1 MSLGA
6 ASKVWRE
13 KLVEEIKV
21 PELSQAF
28 DINKY
33 YHFATEVFKQADEAD
48 TINNL
53 SHAYIKYK
61 QYIRLANE
69 VIMKHNYYKH
79 YKNKRLEFNTE
90 YRVVVDRLENVVQRM
105 DEAATHHVAEMQ
117 ALEAK
122 RLKEKDEE
130 VAKKRAEILKEQQ
143 RQAAAIQARANAE
156 LAAQKASQDAIFAQ
170 NKEKELQ
177 RLADIE
183 RNKAAEVALKRQEL
197 QNDNEVNL
205 LTSTATSTATSTT
218 STATSSNNAIYCHQ
232 NGQEENVQIVKAHSE
247 SEGGGYTI
255 FIPSLNRER
264 MTEANRLKF
273 QTKDIHGDLLGLG
286 DQSNHTLHSLPSS
299 SSCLPCNQVTV
310 TPNESQDTGLS
321 LDDLNILSNDS
332 NDYDSNS
339 SSSSSSHS
347 NKNHHNNGSAAYPG
361 VPNPS
366 WMPESSGEAHRVVI
380 PPPPP
385 PPTSSLIDLSNN
397 HDEKVNKN
405 DDEEDLL
412 LGLSKPTS
420 KPVPVVLNEPP
431 IIEKKQQSVINHHPS
446 APPAYDFDDQAIDI
460 NEEVNHNS
468 PQTSSLSLTSSSVI
482 TQDSH
487 GNPSPSLI
495 SDPFATD
502 ENIFDSLS
510 KPTSKPTPITQ
521 PPLSVAPVRPPV
533 AQPPPNRNSHQTQPV
548 IPPKP
553 SVTAPPPP
561 AAAAAA
567 VAVKPKL
574 KPKPYGE
581 EEEEE
586 SLADLLAAAA
596 TAASKP
602 IAVPPAPIPTPV
614 AASSHSSGAS
624 SHSNS
629 MSTSNSLSMSQNGFG
644 SVYSTRQLKAET
656 ERQWTEMLRSG
667 RANITYLGTYQG
679 VRRSGGDSTNGCTVI
694 APLIGFRHI
703 KWTNPR
709 LPNSHIEHVIDNDCP
724 PILSQ
729 IRAKFSLPNG
739 SFVVPADVHDYLFD
753 RKLLEVHHYLP
764 SLFSLCLYLYLSL
777 SFL

>member
-1 MSLGA
+1 
-6 ASKVWRE
+6 
-13 KLVEEIKV
+13 
-21 PELSQAF
+21 
-28 DINKY
+28 
-33 YHFATEVFKQADEAD
+33 
-48 TINNL
+48 
-53 SHAYIKYK
+53 
-61 QYIRLANE
+61 
-69 VIMKHNYYKH
+69 
-79 YKNKRLEFNTE
+79 
-90 YRVVVDRLENVVQRM
+90 M

-385 PPTSSLIDLSNN
+385 PPTSSQQSPR
-397 HDEKVNKN
+397 
-405 DDEEDLL
+405 
-412 LGLSKPTS
+412 SPASPTTS
-420 KPVPVVLNEPP
+420 KRLSLPDSEIAKFP
-431 IIEKKQQSVINHHPS
+431 ISNLIHLICGQHLIPRHLSGGLKKFSQD
-446 APPAYDFDDQAIDI
+446 Y
-460 NEEVNHNS
+460 
-468 PQTSSLSLTSSSVI
+468 SSLTTSSSSTAAEEASASSSQTSDNHHEENLIPMPLFALPETLRVLLSHLANKHEANVI
-482 TQDSH
+482 LKLI
-487 GNPSPSLI
+487 NAPSPHCGLTPLQLLLRSRGISSPSVASAALLLLIGGCDMFSL
-495 SDPFATD
+495 DPQGHSIASTIAD
-502 ENIFDSLS
+502 GLQTHLQRNPLTWYHEDSENIDILS
-510 KPTSKPTPITQ
+510 SNKTTNKNMKKEEQEEDDEDGPSHVVIGTMLLVTKGRLAFIGGGDRERSVHFVLIPDKRGIVHNGLNYKGPFLIGLRVKKDELRVSTIAHSSSVKKIDTKNGPIGKRGERIYDAYPIQIENATIEGEDEKPLCILTNQLSERLIWGKYLNKAFHMNNSNNKKSSSSKQSENEKELFGNHANKKGAGAGGGGKRGVDNSANETVD
-521 PPLSVAPVRPPV
+521 LMNA
-533 AQPPPNRNSHQTQPV
+533 NRN
-548 IPPKP
+548 
-553 SVTAPPPP
+553 ALLERGE
-561 AAAAAA
+561 
-567 VAVKPKL
+567 KL
-574 KPKPYGE
+574 NE
-581 EEEEE
+581 
-586 SLADLLAAAA
+586 LADKTQELSD
-596 TAASKP
+596 TASEFEK
-602 IAVPPAPIPTPV
+602 
-614 AASSHSSGAS
+614 
-624 SHSNS
+624 
-629 MSTSNSLSMSQNGFG
+629 MC
-644 SVYSTRQLKAET
+644 KE
-656 ERQWTEMLRSG
+656 
-667 RANITYLGTYQG
+667 
-679 VRRSGGDSTNGCTVI
+679 
-694 APLIGFRHI
+694 
-703 KWTNPR
+703 
-709 LPNSHIEHVIDNDCP
+709 
-724 PILSQ
+724 
-729 IRAKFSLPNG
+729 
-739 SFVVPADVHDYLFD
+739 
-753 RKLLEVHHYLP
+753 LEKQQRNRW
-764 SLFSLCLYLYLSL
+764 F
-777 SFL
+777 